1 MKLAY
6 KPLGLIV
13 SVLGGLLATAL
24 FKKLWGLLAGGD
36 EAPDATD
43 ATATWRQVLMAAAIQ
58 GAVFG
63 GVKAMVDRAGA
74 HGYQKATGT
83 WPGTGDSA
91 CRVRKQ

>member
-1 MKLAY
+1 VAIVMKLAY

-24 FKKLWGLLAGGD
+24 FNKLWSLLAAGD

-43 ATATWRQVLMAAAIQ
+43 ASATWRQVLIAAAIQ

-63 GVKAMVDRAGA
+63 GVKALADRAGA
-74 HGYQKATGT
+74 RGYQKVTGT
-83 WPGTGDSA
+83 WPGTGA
-91 CRVRKQ
+91 